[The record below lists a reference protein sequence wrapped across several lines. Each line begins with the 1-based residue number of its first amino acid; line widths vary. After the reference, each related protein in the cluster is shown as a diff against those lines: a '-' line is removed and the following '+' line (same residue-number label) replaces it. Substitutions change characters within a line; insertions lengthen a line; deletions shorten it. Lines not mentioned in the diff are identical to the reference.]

1 MPMIGARAIRWI
13 SWVLGASIAI
23 YILIPVLVT
32 LVSSFSAGQQMRL
45 PIERW
50 SFAWYTAFA
59 SSPQWTDALKNSLI
73 IAGGTTLLSTS
84 AGCAAAYGMTRSQLR
99 FSDLVYVVVVL
110 PLFMPGV
117 VLGLGIALT
126 FNQFDLAGF
135 NLSGSYI
142 LVIIAHSL
150 WAMPLV
156 FLLMEAVFRMIDRRV
171 IEAANDLGCKPV
183 RAFFEIVLPMVSTG
197 LVSSALFAF
206 VISLNEFVMALFLTD
221 RDTQTLPVLMWLS
234 LRSAATPELAV
245 ASVALSLSVF
255 ACMSLILL
263 WYLQQIRKTARMRA

>member
-1 MPMIGARAIRWI
+1 MSEPLPMPMIGARAIRWI

-126 FNQFDLAGF
+126 FNQLDLAGF

-156 FLLMEAVFRMIDRRV
+156 FLPMASRYRRNLVPRWKAMIP
-171 IEAANDLGCKPV
+171 AAAGP
-183 RAFFEIVLPMVSTG
+183 LPNSLPAMPPMST
-197 LVSSALFAF
+197 S
-206 VISLNEFVMALFLTD
+206 
-221 RDTQTLPVLMWLS
+221 RS
-234 LRSAATPELAV
+234 LRRNAPSPDPGAT
-245 ASVALSLSVF
+245 
-255 ACMSLILL
+255 
-263 WYLQQIRKTARMRA
+263 